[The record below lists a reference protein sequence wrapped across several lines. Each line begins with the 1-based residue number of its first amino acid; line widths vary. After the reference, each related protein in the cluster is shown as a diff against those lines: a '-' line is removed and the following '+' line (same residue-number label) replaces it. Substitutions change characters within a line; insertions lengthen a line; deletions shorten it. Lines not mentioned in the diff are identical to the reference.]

1 MRKITS
7 VTAVVLIVV
16 TLLTSLFSVDTLAK
30 KNVATKKTPNYK
42 LTVKIDKKNKYVK
55 RIIKKKIKNKK
66 NRYTIQVKIKKKYK
80 KQNENGELFH
90 LWKVKGKSKT
100 LNERTLFLDIKLESN
115 CTYTFYSC
123 RGNEKEIDKLEERVS
138 GLEP

>member
-42 LTVKIDKKNKYVK
+42 LTVKIDKKNKYAK
-55 RIIKKKIKNKK
+55 EIIKKKNKNEK

-80 KQNENGELFH
+80 KQEKNRELFH
-90 LWKVKGKSKT
+90 LWGIKGKSIT
-100 LNERTLFLDIKLESN
+100 LNESTLFLDIKLKSN
-115 CTYTFYSC
+115 CTYTYYSC
-123 RGNEKEIDKLEERVS
+123 RGNEKEIDKLEDRVS
-138 GLEP
+138 LEP

>member
-7 VTAVVLIVV
+7 VTAIVLIVV

-42 LTVKIDKKNKYVK
+42 LTVKIDKKNKYAK
-55 RIIKKKIKNKK
+55 EIIKKKNKNEK

-80 KQNENGELFH
+80 KQQKNHELFH
-90 LWKVKGKSKT
+90 LWRIKGKSRT
-100 LNERTLFLDIKLESN
+100 LNESTLFLDIKLNSN

-123 RGNEKEIDKLEERVS
+123 RGNEKEIEKLEDRAS
-138 GLEP
+138 LEP